1 MILYPCHGESMKRAK
16 AISTVPNY
24 YISSNGVEINYEAW
38 EIMRTAIHNVSAHY
52 FLILL
57 AGDNN
62 SVATKFFDDTSRLH
76 LGTVTHTASRDQGNQ
91 DGIVVFKIPNGV
103 TDIYMEIT
111 AKNGAS
117 FVRYMLV

>member
-1 MILYPCHGESMKRAK
+1 MSFYPCRGGSMKRAQ

-24 YISSNGVEINYEAW
+24 YIASNGTTIEYEAW
-38 EIMRTAIHNVSAHY
+38 EIMRTVIHNVSPYY

-57 AGDNN
+57 SGDNN
-62 SVATKFFDDTSRLH
+62 SVATKFFNDNDRVL
-76 LGTVTHTASRDQGNQ
+76 LKTVKHTASREQGKR
-91 DGIVVFKIPNGV
+91 DGIAVFLIPNGV
-103 TDIYMEIT
+103 TDIYIETT

>member
-1 MILYPCHGESMKRAK
+1 MSFYPCRGGSMKRSQ
-16 AISTVPNY
+16 AISTIPNY
-24 YISSNGVEINYEAW
+24 YIASNGTEIKYEAW
-38 EIMRTAIHNVSAHY
+38 EIMRTTIHNVSAHY

-62 SVATKFFDDTSRLH
+62 SVATKFFNDTGRAH

-103 TDIYMEIT
+103 TDIYIETT